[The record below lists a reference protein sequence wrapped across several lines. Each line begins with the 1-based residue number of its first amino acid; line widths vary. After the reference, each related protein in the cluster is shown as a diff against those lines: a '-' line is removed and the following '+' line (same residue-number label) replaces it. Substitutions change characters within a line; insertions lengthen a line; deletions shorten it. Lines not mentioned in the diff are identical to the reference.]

1 MLRDEVSKALEI
13 IRGGGVILYPTDTVW
28 GLGCDATNAEAV
40 SKIFKLKGRSAEK
53 SLIVLLDEPAK
64 LPSYVTDVPDI
75 AYDLVEFAEKP
86 LTIIF
91 SGARNLARGI
101 IHQDGTVGIRIV
113 KHDFC
118 RQLIG
123 RLRKPL
129 VSTSAN
135 LSGEPTPGNFSEI
148 SEKLISG
155 VDYVVNLDQ
164 DNLSIKEPSTIM
176 RLEPDGRFSFIRR

>member
-1 MLRDEVSKALEI
+1 MLKAEVSKALEI
-13 IRGGGVILYPTDTVW
+13 VREGGIILYPTDTVW

-40 SKIFKLKGRSAEK
+40 SRIFRLKGRSAEK
-53 SLIVLLDEPAK
+53 SLIVLLDQPAR

-75 AYDLVEFAEKP
+75 AYDLIDFAEKP

-91 SGARNLARGI
+91 SGARNLAAGI
-101 IHQDGTVGIRIV
+101 IHQDGTAGIRIV

-118 RQLIG
+118 RQLIS

-135 LSGEPTPGNFSEI
+135 LSGEPTPGNFSQVSQEVI
-148 SEKLISG
+148 LG
-155 VDYVVNLDQ
+155 VDYVVNLQQNDR
-164 DNLSIKEPSTIM
+164 SINGPSAIM
-176 RLEPDGRFSFIRR
+176 RLESDGRFSFIRR